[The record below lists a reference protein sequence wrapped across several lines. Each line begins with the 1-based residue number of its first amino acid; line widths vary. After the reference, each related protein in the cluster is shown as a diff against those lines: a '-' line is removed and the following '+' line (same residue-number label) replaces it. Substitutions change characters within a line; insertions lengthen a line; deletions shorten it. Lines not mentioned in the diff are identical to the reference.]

1 MIDAGAIH
9 RRWWSRR
16 HRLAVV
22 GWLYALPTAVVVGF
36 LFVVPIVMAVWMS
49 LNRWPIL
56 GEPTLNFPA
65 NYAAIPRDF
74 LFVQA
79 IGFTILY
86 TVIITVVLLGLG
98 LFLALLVEGQSR
110 VVGVLRTAYFLPA
123 VVGLTAAALLF
134 YALYAPGFGP
144 INPILQDLGLI
155 DDPIRW
161 LGSPNTALFS
171 VILMMTWKF
180 AGFYMIILLVGL
192 QGIPRELYEAARID
206 GAGRLQ
212 SLRYITLPLLRPS
225 IALCL
230 VLMISGA
237 MLAFENFFVM
247 TQGGPDRST
256 VTMVMA
262 IFRAA
267 FSQLDLGRG
276 AALAIVL
283 MTALV
288 VFNALWLTLARRGQT

>member
-1 MIDAGAIH
+1 MGDAGII
-9 RRWWSRR
+9 RSRWSRR
-16 HRLAVV
+16 HRLAAV
-22 GWLYALPTAVVVGF
+22 GWLYALPTAAVVGF
-36 LFVVPIVMAVWMS
+36 FFVVPIGMALWMS
-49 LNRWPIL
+49 VNRWPLI
-56 GEPTLNFPA
+56 GAPTLNFPD
-65 NYAAIPRDF
+65 NYTAIGRDF
-74 LFVQA
+74 LFQQA
-79 IGFTILY
+79 IGFTITY
-86 TVIITVVLLGLG
+86 TVIITAVLLGLG
-98 LFLALLVEGQSR
+98 LLLALLVEEQSR
-110 VVGVLRTAYFLPA
+110 IVGMLRTIYFLPA

-144 INPILQDLGLI
+144 INPILQTLGLI
-155 DDPIRW
+155 DQPIRW

-171 VILMMTWKF
+171 VVVMMTWKF

-192 QGIPRELYEAARID
+192 HSIPRELYEAARID
-206 GAGRLQ
+206 GAGRIQ

-237 MLAFENFFVM
+237 MLAFENFYVM

-276 AALAIVL
+276 AALATVL
-283 MTALV
+283 MVALV
-288 VFNALWLTLARRGQT
+288 AFNALWLSRVRRDRT